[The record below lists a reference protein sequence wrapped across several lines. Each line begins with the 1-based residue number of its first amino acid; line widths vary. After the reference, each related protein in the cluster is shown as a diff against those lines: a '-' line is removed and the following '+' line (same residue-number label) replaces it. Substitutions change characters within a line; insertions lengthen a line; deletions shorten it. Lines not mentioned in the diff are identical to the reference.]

1 MDLLKKGQGRD
12 GGWGPYVTSP
22 AEPFDTALATLAL
35 QTLTRRPSH
44 GGPSFT
50 EATLADAIARGRA
63 YLMREQL
70 ADGSWNETTRPA
82 GQTSYAQRIST
93 TGWAL
98 LALIETTGAK

>member
-1 MDLLKKGQGRD
+1 M
-12 GGWGPYVTSP
+12 
-22 AEPFDTALATLAL
+22 
-35 QTLTRRPSH
+35 TRRPSRAE
-44 GGPSFT
+44 PSFT
-50 EATLADAIARGRA
+50 EATLADAIAKGRA

-98 LALIETTGAK
+98 LALIETSTAR